1 MERLKRRV
9 LPEDVVI
16 NCSRDSAVPEPLAGP
31 QWKEAGCVRTVM
43 RLAAWTE
50 NVQNLIKYVTLNPGS
65 KLKGERDW
73 GKYKVAQ
80 HLKGVV
86 GEIRSQYRTAWTSLE
101 MRTRQCAVALYFIDK
116 TASPNRHLQDPRDG
130 LMARVFRTYNASVML

>member
-9 LPEDVVI
+9 LPEDLVI

-65 KLKGERDW
+65 KLK
-73 GKYKVAQ
+73 
-80 HLKGVV
+80 
-86 GEIRSQYRTAWTSLE
+86 
-101 MRTRQCAVALYFIDK
+101 

-130 LMARVFRTYNASVML
+130 LTARVFRTYNASVML